1 MRFNFTRL
9 SLLKF
14 FILNKKRTR
23 RTLLIINFAIFLT
36 FFAATA
42 AIISLYVENK
52 INEKEFTL
60 METQRTQNYFHQM
73 RSMFPVLHTS
83 LDNSLMF
90 DRLVNRF
97 NLFISSTNFGDKI
110 ISDRELYFYRTHA
123 LIGPT
128 YDLFEEDIGIEDINF
143 VIDTFYEEGEYK
155 DSLNHK
161 KIIEK
166 FYYFKKKYQEDFK
179 KNTKDF
185 EQYTALSKSD
195 LLKDTEYSQESINL
209 GAKYEDYFNF
219 AWEINMWF
227 VDLLKLMEIV
237 YLDLMESQKLEMKNF
252 NQEIINL
259 SKNESRMI
267 FFAFIL
273 QLIIFIIIQFFE
285 ISSVTAEFSK
295 KVKKK

>member
-23 RTLLIINFAIFLT
+23 KTLLVINFAIFLT
-36 FFAATA
+36 IFAATA

-52 INEKEFTL
+52 INEKEFIL
-60 METQRTQNYFHQM
+60 METQRTQNNFHQR
-73 RSMFPVLHTS
+73 RSMFPVFHGS
-83 LDNSLMF
+83 IDNSLMF
-90 DRLVNRF
+90 DRMVNRF

-185 EQYTALSKSD
+185 EQYTALSKSY

-209 GAKYEDYFNF
+209 GAKYKDYYNF
-219 AWEINMWF
+219 AWEINLWF
-227 VDLLKLMEIV
+227 IDLLKLMEIV

>member
-23 RTLLIINFAIFLT
+23 KTLLVINFAIFLT
-36 FFAATA
+36 IFAATA

-52 INEKEFTL
+52 INEKEFIL
-60 METQRTQNYFHQM
+60 METQRTQNNFHQM
-73 RSMFPVLHTS
+73 RSMFPVLHKS
-83 LDNSLMF
+83 IDSSLMF

-97 NLFISSTNFGDKI
+97 NLFINISNFGDKI
-110 ISDRELYFYRTHA
+110 ISDRELFYYRAHA
-123 LIGPT
+123 LIAAA
-128 YDLFEEDIGIEDINF
+128 YDIFEEDFGIEDIKYI
-143 VIDTFYEEGEYK
+143 IDTFYEDGEYK
-155 DSLNHK
+155 DSLNHEK
-161 KIIEK
+161 LIEK
-166 FYYFKKKYQEDFK
+166 YYYFKKKYEEDFK

-185 EQYTALSKSD
+185 EQYTALSKSY

-209 GAKYEDYFNF
+209 GAKYKDYYNF
-219 AWEINMWF
+219 AWEINLWF
-227 VDLLKLMEIV
+227 IDLLKLMEIV
-237 YLDLMESQKLEMKNF
+237 YLDLMESQKLEMENF

-267 FFAFIL
+267 LLAFIF

-285 ISSVTAEFSK
+285 ISSVTAETIK
-295 KVKKK
+295 RVKEK